1 MESFSSF
8 FPSEFFFLQIFFF
21 FFRTRNPNLTL
32 LFSPF
37 LPLPLPPLRTTQNNQ
52 QRQGLDGRGAVVVVG
67 ATNRVD
73 AVDGALRRPGRFDR
87 ELLFP
92 LPNASAR
99 AEILSIH
106 TRSWSPSSRPSQ
118 GLISELA
125 SRTAGY
131 GGADLKALAAEA
143 SLRALRRTFPQIYE
157 SETRVSSV
165 DPSAVVVQ
173 RRDFVGALKAIVPSS
188 HRAAAAHARP
198 LAPAHLGA
206 LGPKLADL
214 VRGVKAAFGPATAVM
229 AATAKAAAVGGGGSG
244 EGAAAAG
251 AKNDD
256 DDDDDDDFLDDDED
270 GSDEEVANA
279 SAPHAAPG
287 AANTANADP
296 ENNALSPSARLLAG
310 ASSKGK
316 GVSTSLAAPPPP
328 PPPRAARAVVCGP
341 AGCGA
346 SDVAAALLAALEG
359 LPLHSLGLPCLLLS
373 DGGGGGGGMHGA
385 DEALVLAFAAAR
397 RAAPS
402 VLFLPQAELWWSAAP
417 RSLRAALRACL
428 SELPPGCPVLLV
440 ASSDCGA
447 AELPAA
453 LAALLGVGNAGG
465 EGPSSSS
472 SAAAALNTVL
482 VELSAPDAA
491 GRAGAL
497 AAAASELARP
507 PARRVRK
514 AQLLAASEAEA
525 GAEAAAT
532 TAAATATAATATAAT
547 AAAAPAAAAAAAAA
561 APPKPSKAEKAAR
574 LAADDAALRALRVA
588 LRSVASRL
596 LLDRRFVSFSEPRPP
611 SEDDSADEDE
621 SDEEDEE
628 FETPTMASI
637 LAKVDARQCPTV
649 SSFLELVSAIPAHA
663 LALAEKRGGGGK
675 GKGKN
680 RASVGVGAEATARAT
695 LAFALQD
702 EAEGLVAA
710 RVPAG
715 LAQRCD
721 AIEEERRR
729 RASAGEE
736 EEEEEEEEVAEEAA
750 AAEGEAAAAAAEGG
764 GGNATDLVVP
774 VVAAHLP
781 PRRPA
786 LPPASADELALAR
799 KVLDAAV
806 RATEGATLEAVGA
819 ASAALFAAARARRA
833 EEDRGRVSREV
844 LAAVLGDAATL

>member
-1 MESFSSF
+1 M
-8 FPSEFFFLQIFFF
+8 
-21 FFRTRNPNLTL
+21 
-32 LFSPF
+32 
-37 LPLPLPPLRTTQNNQ
+37 
-52 QRQGLDGRGAVVVVG
+52 G

-99 AEILSIH
+99 AEILGIH
-106 TRSWSPSSRPSQ
+106 TRSWAAESRPSRV
-118 GLISELA
+118 LVSELA
-125 SRTAGY
+125 ARTAGY
-131 GGADLKALAAEA
+131 GGADLKALTAEA

-157 SETRVSSV
+157 SETRVPAV
-165 DPSAVVVQ
+165 DASAVVVR
-173 RRDFVGALKAIVPSS
+173 RRDFVGALRAIVPSS

-198 LAPAHLGA
+198 LAAAHSGA
-206 LGPKLADL
+206 LGPQLRGL
-214 VRGVKAAFGPATAVM
+214 VRGVKAAFGPAASVI
-229 AATAKAAAVGGGGSG
+229 AATAKAASVGVVGPETASG
-244 EGAAAAG
+244 N
-251 AKNDD
+251 KSDD
-256 DDDDDDDFLDDDED
+256 DDDEFLDDDD
-270 GSDEEVANA
+270 GDDSDGDEMMPLGA
-279 SAPHAAPG
+279 HAPG

-296 ENNALSPSARLLAG
+296 EKAATSPSARLLLAG
-310 ASSKGK
+310 GSSKGAERR
-316 GVSTSLAAPPPP
+316 GALAPPPPP

-359 LPLHSLGLPCLLLS
+359 LPLHSLGLPCLLS

-385 DEALVLAFAAAR
+385 DEALVRAFAAAR

-402 VLFLPQAELWWSAAP
+402 VLFLPQADLWWSAAP

-428 SELPPGCPVLLV
+428 SEVPPGCPVLLV
-440 ASSDCGA
+440 ASADCRA

-453 LAALLGVGNAGG
+453 LAALLGVGGGNA
-465 EGPSSSS
+465 PAASTSSSS
-472 SAAAALNTVL
+472 SAAAAALNTVL

-514 AQLLAASEAEA
+514 TQMLLPTSEGE
-525 GAEAAAT
+525 EAAAAPAP
-532 TAAATATAATATAAT
+532 AAATAPAV
-547 AAAAPAAAAAAAAA
+547 AAAAPAAAAVAA
-561 APPKPSKAEKAAR
+561 APNKPSAADKAAR

-611 SEDDSADEDE
+611 SEDDSADED
-621 SDEEDEE
+621 DEDEE
-628 FETPTMASI
+628 LEAPTMASV

-649 SSFLELVSAIPAHA
+649 SSFLELVAAIPAHA
-663 LALAEKRGGGGK
+663 LAMAERKGKVGGK
-675 GKGKN
+675 GKS

-710 RVPAG
+710 RVPPG
-715 LAQRCD
+715 LGQRCE
-721 AIEEERRR
+721 AIEEERKR

-736 EEEEEEEEVAEEAA
+736 EEEEVEEVEAEAEPAA
-750 AAEGEAAAAAAEGG
+750 AAAAGEAAAATEEAAKE
-764 GGNATDLVVP
+764 AADLAVVP
-774 VVAAHLP
+774 VAAHLP

-786 LPPASADELALAR
+786 LPPASEAELALSR
-799 KVLDAAV
+799 KVLEAAV
-806 RATEGATLEAVGA
+806 RATEGATLEGVGA
-819 ASAALFAAARARRA
+819 ASAALFAAARARRR
-833 EEDRGRVSREV
+833 EEDREAVSKEV
-844 LAAVLGDAATL
+844 LVAVLGDAATL